1 MKVNGQ
7 ITTLSE
13 TTSLENFLKAKNY
26 NTLRIAVELNGEIV
40 PKGKFD
46 SVVLSDTDCLEI
58 VSFVGGG

>member
-26 NTLRIAVELNGEIV
+26 NLLRIAVELNGEIV

-46 SVVLSDTDCLEI
+46 SVVLSDADCLEI

>member
-26 NTLRIAVELNGEIV
+26 NLLRIAVELNGKIV

-46 SVVLSDTDCLEI
+46 SVVLSDADCLEI

>member
-13 TTSLENFLKAKNY
+13 TTSLVNFLKAKNY
-26 NTLRIAVELNGEIV
+26 NLLRIAVELNGEIV

-46 SVVLSDTDCLEI
+46 SVVLSDADCLEI